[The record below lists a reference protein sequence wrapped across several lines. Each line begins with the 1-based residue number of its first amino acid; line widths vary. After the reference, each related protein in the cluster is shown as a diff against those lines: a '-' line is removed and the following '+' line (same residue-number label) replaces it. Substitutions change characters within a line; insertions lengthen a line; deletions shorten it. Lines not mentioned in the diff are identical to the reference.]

1 MRESHEVNMGSKLY
15 EYVKEYLF
23 LDMKTY
29 SEECTSAALTCL
41 VTPDWLLILF
51 CLEQCSDASI
61 AATGN
66 KVSVSELF
74 TSTSEPGEKL
84 AWSECRL
91 SRSPF
96 DSYLGTWKNKSS
108 RLSVWLSDWMNRH
121 SEWNWLL
128 AFSYPVSPIC
138 RVTDLRIPVKGRR
151 VSRSA
156 VLARGGAGSKL

>member
-74 TSTSEPGEKL
+74 TSTSEPGED
-84 AWSECRL
+84 R
-91 SRSPF
+91 
-96 DSYLGTWKNKSS
+96 KS
-108 RLSVWLSDWMNRH
+108 V
-121 SEWNWLL
+121 
-128 AFSYPVSPIC
+128 V
-138 RVTDLRIPVKGRR
+138 
-151 VSRSA
+151 
-156 VLARGGAGSKL
+156 